1 VLRAI
6 TLKEDVV
13 FKRTIPSHLVTTQP
27 LRRVQHLQVWGGRS
41 AESDYGFRGN
51 RLFSISF
58 SLLHNSTGRPGIKD
72 YVNGVTRIL
81 GGQTGTMVS
90 VNVATRSLDWTS
102 SHLPATGDCVTHN
115 DKRFNSYD
123 YHMTTHQHSSHKVC
137 GIVRKSLWYVA
148 LSGSTDTHSCRQM
161 NHVVFVTNLLTWKN
175 LEEKF
180 SVLLLHTH

>member
-1 VLRAI
+1 MLCAI

-13 FKRTIPSHLVTTQP
+13 FRRTVPSHLVTTQP
-27 LRRVQHLQVWGGRS
+27 LRRVQHLQVREGRS

-58 SLLHNSTGRPGIKD
+58 SLLHNSTGRPGND
-72 YVNGVTRIL
+72 YGVTWIL

-90 VNVATRSLDWTS
+90 VNVATRSLEWTSS

-115 DKRFNSYD
+115 DKRFKSYD

-137 GIVRKSLWYVA
+137 GIVRKSLWYVV

-161 NHVVFVTNLLTWKN
+161 NHVGFVTNLPTWN
-175 LEEKF
+175 IEEKF
-180 SVLLLHTH
+180 SVLL